1 MEDNFEGINTFFT
14 WKRFVWHEIEKKKHL
29 DNVIQLP
36 VWPWP
41 LD

>member
-14 WKRFVWHEIEKKKHL
+14 WKRFVWHEIEKNHL